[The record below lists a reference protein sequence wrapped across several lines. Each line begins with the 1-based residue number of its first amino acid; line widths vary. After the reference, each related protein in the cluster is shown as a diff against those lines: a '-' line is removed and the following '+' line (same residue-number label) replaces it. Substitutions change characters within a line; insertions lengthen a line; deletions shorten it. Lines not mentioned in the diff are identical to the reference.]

1 MAKSIYE
8 NVNELSTGGLT
19 VRMLHTLDWIVPGE
33 YKNITKFEEMI
44 TAVTGETDQA
54 FIQKVGERAIALYND
69 RSQGYQRALW
79 LYRSV
84 DSVQGIAGTTAFLSK
99 IGQDVGFLGFLGK
112 LLPKEDTTQAVD
124 LGLKL
129 VTEVAAFCYLNGIP
143 GDHVGDFVESLGDYH
158 HEALMR
164 MGTLVCVDGLLPLG
178 PDFVQK
184 ATAML
189 ERTGAAGLAKNE
201 RYQRIQGMLP
211 GGSSKESLG
220 YMEKSLG
227 AVQGW
232 IQNFVASHSLTQNK
246 VFQSVKG
253 LSDKIEGKL
262 DYAAAFLDMTTDY
275 FEHTGTQTV
284 ARSLISRA
292 AGEV

>member
-1 MAKSIYE
+1 MAKSIHQ
-8 NVNELSTGGLT
+8 VVDELPAGGMT
-19 VRMLHTLDWIVPGE
+19 VRLLGALDWVVPGE
-33 YKNITKFEEMI
+33 YENVTSFERMITK
-44 TAVTGETDQA
+44 VTGETDPA
-54 FIQKVGERAIALYND
+54 FVQKVGERAIALYND
-69 RSQGYQRALW
+69 RAQGYQRALW

-84 DSVQGIAGTTAFLSK
+84 DSVQGVAGTTAFLSK
-99 IGQDVGFLGFLGK
+99 LGQDVGVLGFLGK

-143 GDHVGDFVESLGDYH
+143 GDRIGDFAESLADFR

-164 MGTLVCVDGLLPLG
+164 MGALVCVDGLLPLG

-184 ATAML
+184 ATGML

-201 RYQRIQGMLP
+201 RFRRVRGMLP
-211 GGSSKESLG
+211 GETAQDHLNH
-220 YMEKSLG
+220 MEKSLG
-227 AVQGW
+227 AVKGW
-232 IQNFVASHSLTQNK
+232 VGSFVSSKDLTQGR

-253 LSDKIEGKL
+253 LSDRIEGKL

>member
-1 MAKSIYE
+1 MAKSVYE
-8 NVNELSTGGLT
+8 IVDELPTGGMT
-19 VRMLHTLDWIVPGE
+19 VRLLGALDWVVPGE
-33 YKNITKFEEMI
+33 YKNLTGFENTI
-44 TAVTGETDQA
+44 KAVTGETDQK
-54 FIQKVGERAIALYND
+54 FIQSVGERAIALYND
-69 RSQGYQRALW
+69 RTQGYQRALW

-84 DSVQGIAGTTAFLSK
+84 DSVQGVAGAAAMLSK
-99 IGQDVGFLGFLGK
+99 VGQDVGFLSFFRK
-112 LLPKEDTTQAVD
+112 VLPKEDTTQAVD

-143 GDHVGDFVESLGDYH
+143 GDRVGDFVESLSDYR

-164 MGTLVCVDGLLPLG
+164 MGALVCVDGLLPLG

-184 ATAML
+184 ATGML

-201 RYQRIQGMLP
+201 RFQRIRGMLP
-211 GGSSKESLG
+211 GDSSKEQFGLI
-220 YMEKSLG
+220 EKSLESVKG
-227 AVQGW
+227 WAQG
-232 IQNFVASHSLTQNK
+232 FVASKGLTRNR
-246 VFQSVKG
+246 VFQSVQG
-253 LSDKIEGKL
+253 LSDRMEGKL